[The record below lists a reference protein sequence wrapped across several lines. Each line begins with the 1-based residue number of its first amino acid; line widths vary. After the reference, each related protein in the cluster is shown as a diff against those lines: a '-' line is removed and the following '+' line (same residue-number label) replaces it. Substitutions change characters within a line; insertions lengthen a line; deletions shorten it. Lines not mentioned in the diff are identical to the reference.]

1 HRGRGGSDR
10 GSSARRVAAAA
21 AVWSGRGADTL
32 RPLQAAGADV
42 ASPLGG
48 NAGPVS
54 AACPL
59 VISDG
64 DRPRSRPDAG
74 PHPAQDAGGRSSD
87 LRDDDAGKSDAFSA
101 WDARHGFNG
110 YGLDGS

>member
-1 HRGRGGSDR
+1 GGRRRKSEIYLTNSLYLAWDAQFYPEGLRGWAVKIDANPEGGMQLDPR
-10 GSSARRVAAAA
+10 FFL
-21 AVWSGRGADTL
+21 L
-32 RPLQAAGADV
+32 RPLQAAGSDV

-64 DRPRSRPDAG
+64 DSPRSRSDAG
-74 PHPAQDAGGRSSD
+74 PHPAEDAVGHRSD
-87 LRDDDAGKSDAFSA
+87 R
-101 WDARHGFNG
+101 R
-110 YGLDGS
+110 